1 MSSPI
6 QIAGVATAVLLML
19 IGAAK
24 GSTGVI
30 ALTFGSWVA
39 MESAVL
45 GQEERRQG
53 RNRQEHSRGSN
64 NSNRRH
70 KGC

>member
-19 IGAAK
+19 IGAVK
-24 GSTGVI
+24 GSTGMI
-30 ALTFGSWVA
+30 ALAFGSWVT
-39 MESAVL
+39 METVVL
-45 GQEERRQG
+45 GQEERRQW
-53 RNRQEHSRGSN
+53 RNRQEQSKEVN
-64 NSNRRH
+64 NSNRSD